1 MNLHAENLDV
11 LVSAPDFLGEEL
23 QFRLKARIFVAED
36 VELDFH
42 GPGLVLQVLFL
53 EVRVERKD
61 GLQVQAQNILDLLSL
76 QLSGV

>member
-1 MNLHAENLDV
+1 MNLHAEHLDV
-11 LVSAPDFLGEEL
+11 LVSAADFLGEEL
-23 QFRLKARIFVAED
+23 QFGLEARILVAED
-36 VELDFH
+36 IELDFH

-61 GLQVQAQNILDLLSL
+61 GLQIQAQNILDLLSL